1 MNEPRYALDIDG
13 QRTTSP
19 LKPLLTLLALM
30 WLSEIVDWLL
40 FDGALNRLGI
50 APRQA
55 AGLRG
60 IPLAPF
66 LHGGF
71 AHLAANTLPFLVLGF
86 VVMLRHRHRFAFI
99 TVAVVLISGFGTW
112 LIAPAQTIHI
122 GASGLIFGY
131 FAFLVVAA
139 YYERSVEAVALALL
153 VVLLYGG
160 LVAGLLPRGDGI
172 SWEGHLFGLIGGA
185 LAARL
190 VYRRGG

>member
-1 MNEPRYALDIDG
+1 MNES
-13 QRTTSP
+13 QRTLGLIGEGTKGA
-19 LKPLLTLLALM
+19 LKPVLALLAIM

-66 LHGGF
+66 LHGSF
-71 AHLAANTLPFLVLGF
+71 AHLVANTLPFLVLGF
-86 VVMLRHRHRFAFI
+86 LVILRHRHRFALV
-99 TVAVVLISGFGTW
+99 TVAIVLISGLGTW
-112 LIAPAQTIHI
+112 LVAPAQTIHI

-153 VVLLYGG
+153 SILLYGG
-160 LVAGLLPRGDGI
+160 LVAGILPRGDGI
-172 SWEGHLFGLIGGA
+172 SWQGHLFGLVGGA